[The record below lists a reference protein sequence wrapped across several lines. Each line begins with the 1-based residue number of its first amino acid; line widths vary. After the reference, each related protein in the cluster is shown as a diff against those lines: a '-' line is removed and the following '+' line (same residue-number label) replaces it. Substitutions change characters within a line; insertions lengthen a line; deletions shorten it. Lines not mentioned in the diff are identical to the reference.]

1 MIVRRREV
9 AKVLQGSD
17 EAQRKDAQEIVSVC
31 SFLLYTEDAVVILC
45 HRKATESWQGSQ
57 VGRTRLLYVF
67 LFSKWQ
73 MTVPLVTIVY
83 HT

>member
-1 MIVRRREV
+1 MRRREA

-17 EAQRKDAQEIVSVC
+17 EAQSKDAQEIGVSVC

-67 LFSKWQ
+67 LFSEWQ
-73 MTVPLVTIVY
+73 MTVPLVTVVY
-83 HT
+83 YT